1 MIIEVGS
8 STPDLTI
15 ESVAESLIE
24 FSLVTNGLITAPGIH
39 KIVIVN
45 VVTLFWSS
53 FLLVRSVVAKI

>member
-15 ESVAESLIE
+15 ESAAESLIE

-53 FLLVRSVVAKI
+53 F